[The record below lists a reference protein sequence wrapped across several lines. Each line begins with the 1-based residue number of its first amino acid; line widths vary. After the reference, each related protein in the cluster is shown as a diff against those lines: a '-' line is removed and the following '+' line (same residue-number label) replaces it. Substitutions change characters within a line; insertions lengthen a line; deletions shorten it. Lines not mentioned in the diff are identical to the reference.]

1 MLLMA
6 SSDVMGPASRLKRV
20 FSAVDGGI
28 RLAFRAGAIR
38 SWRGAAMQDVK
49 RESPG
54 GTLAL
59 LMRPLRWPLY
69 IRVVLGVVL
78 GTLLGLLFGS
88 KEIVLGWTTAHL
100 GVIAGLY
107 IQLLTALATP
117 LIFFAI
123 VEAFVRTEISGRQG
137 LKMFVICAVNIAVA
151 FTIGLVI
158 LNVWEPGRVWK
169 GKFSPSSEPL
179 EGGSAPIAGTKLPQ
193 LDSANKVSLSPLEMA
208 RSHVPR
214 SIAQPFMENMILT
227 VAVLAIL
234 VGAALRSLKRTK
246 DDDLQM
252 SLQALDRCIVA
263 CFQIILKIL
272 AWVIE
277 LAPVA
282 ICLAVAGV
290 VGAVGLSLFELVAAF
305 FLTIAAALL
314 LHSLVYYTL
323 TAWLIGGTTPLQFFR
338 EGASAILT
346 GFSLNSSLAAAPLTL
361 KALHQLGISDSSARL
376 SACIGT
382 NFNNDGI
389 TLYEAMTALF
399 IAQAAGLELSLFQQ
413 IAILL
418 TALAGSMGVAG
429 VPNSALI
436 ILTLVLK
443 AARLPDETVQL
454 ALPIVYSIDFLIA
467 RMRSGVNVMGDMQ
480 VAILLDAGAKSTE
493 YRQPAAGSLAE
504 LRDEQVR

>member
-1 MLLMA
+1 
-6 SSDVMGPASRLKRV
+6 
-20 FSAVDGGI
+20 
-28 RLAFRAGAIR
+28 
-38 SWRGAAMQDVK
+38 MQDAE
-49 RESPG
+49 RRPAGGSPSL
-54 GTLAL
+54 LA
-59 LMRPLRWPLY
+59 RPLRWPLY

-78 GTLLGLLFGS
+78 GTLLGLLFGPN
-88 KEIVLGWTTAHL
+88 EIALGWTTAHF

-137 LKMFVICAVNIAVA
+137 LKMFLICAVNIAVA
-151 FTIGLVI
+151 FVIGLVI
-158 LNVWEPGRVWK
+158 LNVWKPGGVWK
-169 GKFSPSSEPL
+169 GKFSQRSEQIDA
-179 EGGSAPIAGTKLPQ
+179 GSAAVPGTKGPQ
-193 LDSANKVSLSPLEMA
+193 LDQANKVSLSPLEMA

-214 SIAQPFMENMILT
+214 SIAQPFTENMILT

-234 VGAALRSLKRTK
+234 VGAALRSLKRMT
-246 DDDLQM
+246 DPDLQT
-252 SLQALDRCIVA
+252 SLQTLDRCIVA
-263 CFQIILKIL
+263 CFQVVLKIL

-282 ICLAVAGV
+282 ICLAVAAV

-305 FLTIAAALL
+305 FLTIAAALV
-314 LHSLVYYTL
+314 LHALVYYTL
-323 TAWLIGGTTPLQFFR
+323 TAWLIGGKTPLQFFR

-436 ILTLVLK
+436 ILTLVLR

-480 VAILLDAGAKSTE
+480 VAILLDAGNKPSE
-493 YRQPAAGSLAE
+493 YQPSAAGSLVE
-504 LRDEQVR
+504 LSEEQVQ